1 VISVPFWLVLGEVVE
16 DCSLVAFETVEADV
30 GEAEETSVLVED
42 GDDELIDQT
51 DEELTGETSEEVV
64 LCVRVTVELAIV
76 DDDEAIVGPK
86 EDVMGT
92 IEPEEGADP
101 DEGVGDVELGACR
114 PTEET
119 SIRMVSTT
127 ATPTTA

>member
-1 VISVPFWLVLGEVVE
+1 VISVPFWLEVREVVE
-16 DCSLVAFETVEADV
+16 DCSLVAFETVEVDV
-30 GEAEETSVLVED
+30 GEVEETSVLVEGAD
-42 GDDELIDQT
+42 GELIDET

-64 LCVRVTVELAIV
+64 LSVRVTVELVIV

-92 IEPEEGADP
+92 VEPEEGADP
-101 DEGVGDVELGACR
+101 DEGPGDVELRACR
-114 PTEET
+114 PTAET

-127 ATPTTA
+127 ATATTA